1 MSNVDRFVP
10 SASYGL
16 LDRTP
21 EGSPVDQAAEQ
32 VRHLGY
38 ALLDAGYAPAELR
51 GISDAFESVRK
62 AYIETHGEAR
72 LRNLDEF
79 YTVRSLLTQPAGKE
93 TFLALAL
100 NPNLMAVLKQLIQG
114 KFILNQQNAI
124 VNPPQ
129 EGYNQSA
136 WHRDLP
142 YQHFVSSRPL
152 AINALFCV
160 DDFTFDNGATFV
172 LPASHKAEPF
182 PSRAH
187 VERNATQIEAKAGSF
202 ILLDCMMFHAGGF
215 NKTTC
220 CAPRCESR
228 LQHSV
233 FQAADQSAIEHRCGE
248 PVCRG
253 AGHPRVRLRGARVG
267 GCLSLKPRIEKI
279 MTSFVVGGP

>member
-38 ALLDAGYAPAELR
+38 ALLDAGYAPAELQ
-51 GISDAFESVRK
+51 GISDAFESARE
-62 AYIETHGEAR
+62 AYIETHGETR
-72 LRNLDEF
+72 LRALDEF
-79 YTVRSLLTQPAGKE
+79 YTVRSLLAQPAGKDV
-93 TFLALAL
+93 FLALAL
-100 NPNLMAVLKQLIQG
+100 NPSLMAVLKQLIQG
-114 KFILNQQNAI
+114 KFILNQQNGI

-172 LPASHKAEPF
+172 LPASHKAGPF
-182 PSRAH
+182 PSRAY
-187 VERNATQIEAKAGSF
+187 VERNARQIEAKAGSF

-215 NKTTC
+215 NHTKV
-220 CAPRCESR
+220 ARR
-228 LQHSV
+228 AVNHV
-233 FQAADQSAIEHRCGE
+233 FNIPYFKQQINLPSNVDAADLSAQAREVLGFGYAE
-248 PVCRG
+248 PVSVG
-253 AGHPRVRLRGARVG
+253 AY
-267 GCLSLKPRIEKI
+267 LSSREAKKQ
-279 MTSFVVGGP
+279 

>member
-21 EGSPVDQAAEQ
+21 EGSPADQAAEQ

-51 GISDAFESVRK
+51 GISDAFESARK
-62 AYIETHGEAR
+62 TYIETHGEAR
-72 LRNLDEF
+72 LRSLDEF
-79 YTVRSLLTQPAGKE
+79 YTVRSVLTQPAGKE

-114 KFILNQQNAI
+114 KFILNQQNGI

-182 PSRAH
+182 PSRSH

-215 NKTTC
+215 NKTNV
-220 CAPRCESR
+220 ARRAVNHVFNIPYFKQQINLPSNIDGANLSAEARDILGFGDVEPASVGAYLSSRESKK
-228 LQHSV
+228 S
-233 FQAADQSAIEHRCGE
+233 
-248 PVCRG
+248 
-253 AGHPRVRLRGARVG
+253 
-267 GCLSLKPRIEKI
+267 
-279 MTSFVVGGP
+279 